1 MDKRL
6 DGRIALV
13 TGAARGIGEA
23 IARRLCQEGARVWIA
38 DIDEPEAK
46 VVARSL
52 ENASHARVD
61 ITDMESVTALA
72 DRIRKDDARLDI
84 LVNNAAILDT
94 TAYTDLSIE
103 RFMEVQD
110 VNLTGALR
118 VTMAMVPLIRSSQAP
133 RILNIAS
140 VNGLRGTR
148 DSLAYSTA
156 KGGVVNLTR
165 CLASELGVY
174 GINVNAIAPGFI
186 STRMSVTP
194 EGEIEHETEWFKYI
208 YIKHRRLALA
218 RGGKPEDIAGP
229 AFFLCSDDSRYV
241 TGHILAVDGGMMSTL

>member
-1 MDKRL
+1 MEKRL

-13 TGAARGIGEA
+13 TGSARGIGEA

-46 VVARSL
+46 AVARSL

-61 ITDMESVTALA
+61 ITDMESITALA

-94 TAYTDLSIE
+94 TPYTDLSIE

-118 VTMAMVPLIRSSQAP
+118 VTMAMVPLIRGSQAP

-156 KGGVVNLTR
+156 KGGIAALT
-165 CLASELGVY
+165 LVQAVE
-174 GINVNAIAPGFI
+174 
-186 STRMSVTP
+186 
-194 EGEIEHETEWFKYI
+194 
-208 YIKHRRLALA
+208 LA
-218 RGGKPEDIAGP
+218 RYG
-229 AFFLCSDDSRYV
+229 V
-241 TGHILAVDGGMMSTL
+241 TEIGRASCRERVSIRV